1 MARQCRSRNKSVTGE
16 NGTKAQKSLKHDTS
30 IICEISKK
38 VNMTKESIIYR
49 EKLVYFA
56 DFRVGQI
63 FYMYK
68 TYIKY
73 ITIRLK
79 MVNKHTKKQF

>member
-38 VNMTKESIIYR
+38 INMTKESIYR
-49 EKLVYFA
+49 E
-56 DFRVGQI
+56 
-63 FYMYK
+63 
-68 TYIKY
+68 
-73 ITIRLK
+73 
-79 MVNKHTKKQF
+79 N

>member
-1 MARQCRSRNKSVTGE
+1 M
-16 NGTKAQKSLKHDTS
+16 
-30 IICEISKK
+30 
-38 VNMTKESIIYR
+38 

-63 FYMYK
+63 FCMYK

-73 ITIRLK
+73 ITIRLQ
-79 MVNKHTKKQF
+79 MVNKHTK